1 MRATQRQSSELND
14 PIHPRPEHARTSHV
28 LNILTG
34 RVTLHPKPSKTDN
47 ITGIS
52 WIFTSNS
59 GKAPNKTVGFPGRP
73 SAAIFQFKTFHDLQK
88 RWQTIKSIEA
98 AAS

>member
-14 PIHPRPEHARTSHV
+14 PIHPWPEHARTSHV

-34 RVTLHPKPSKTDN
+34 RVTLHSKPSPKL
-47 ITGIS
+47 IS
-52 WIFTSNS
+52 QVSLGFFRQIP
-59 GKAPNKTVGFPGRP
+59 GKPPKTVGFPGRP

-88 RWQTIKSIEA
+88 LWQAIKSIEA